1 MMGET
6 EELLERNGEK
16 TMDTTQIAAAVKK
29 GDTALGIELGST
41 RIKAVLI
48 GPDHAPIATGAYDWE
63 NRLENGVWTYH
74 LEDVWTGIQAA
85 FRELREE
92 VQSRYGVP
100 LTTLGAMGVSAMMHG
115 YLPFDHTGEQLCE
128 FRTWRNTITEAE
140 AQELTQLFQFNI
152 PQRWSIAH
160 LYRAIRHQEAHVRDI
175 AFLTTLEGYVHWKLT
190 GKKVLGVGEA
200 AGMFPLDETGRF
212 HPRMLAQFDEIL
224 QQRNIPWRLEDIL
237 PEILVAGDPAGELTP
252 EGAKLLDP
260 TGTLQA
266 GIPLCPPEGDA
277 GTGMTATNSVSARTG
292 NVSAGTSIFA
302 MVVLEHPLSQ
312 VHPEIDMVAT
322 PAGLPA
328 AMVHCN
334 TCTSDLDAWVKLFA
348 ELLNSAGT
356 QLPKSQL
363 YDLLYHKALEGAADC
378 GGVVSYNCYSGEPVI
393 HLEEGRPLLMRLPE
407 SQLTLGNFM
416 RAQLYAAMATLRL
429 GMEILYGEHVALE
442 KLYGHGGLFK
452 TKGVGQRLMAGALG
466 VPVAVMETAGE
477 GGPWGMALLAMYRKN
492 RRPGDTLEDYLQD
505 QVFAQ
510 AKGEELPP
518 DPADAAGF
526 AAYLKRYQAGLAV
539 ERTAGAALT

>member
-1 MMGET
+1 MMRET

-16 TMDTTQIAAAVKK
+16 TMDTTQIAAAVKQ

-74 LEDVWTGIQAA
+74 LDDVWTGIQAA

-92 VQSRYGVP
+92 VQSRCGVP

-160 LYRAIRHQEAHVRDI
+160 LYRAIRQGEAHVKDI

-200 AGMFPLDETGRF
+200 AGMFPLDEQGRF

-224 QQRNIPWRLEDIL
+224 QQRHIPWRLEDIL

-260 TGTLQA
+260 TGALQA

-348 ELLNSAGT
+348 ELLKDAGKE
-356 QLPKSQL
+356 LPKSQL

-393 HLEEGRPLLMRLPE
+393 HLEEGRPLLMRLPD

-492 RRPGDTLEDYLQD
+492 RRPGDTLEGYLQD

-510 AKGEELPP
+510 AKGEELQP

-539 ERTAGAALT
+539 ERAAGAALT

>member
-1 MMGET
+1 
-6 EELLERNGEK
+6 
-16 TMDTTQIAAAVKK
+16 
-29 GDTALGIELGST
+29 
-41 RIKAVLI
+41 
-48 GPDHAPIATGAYDWE
+48 
-63 NRLENGVWTYH
+63 
-74 LEDVWTGIQAA
+74 
-85 FRELREE
+85 
-92 VQSRYGVP
+92 
-100 LTTLGAMGVSAMMHG
+100 
-115 YLPFDHTGEQLCE
+115 
-128 FRTWRNTITEAE
+128 
-140 AQELTQLFQFNI
+140 
-152 PQRWSIAH
+152 
-160 LYRAIRHQEAHVRDI
+160 
-175 AFLTTLEGYVHWKLT
+175 
-190 GKKVLGVGEA
+190 
-200 AGMFPLDETGRF
+200 
-212 HPRMLAQFDEIL
+212 
-224 QQRNIPWRLEDIL
+224 
-237 PEILVAGDPAGELTP
+237 
-252 EGAKLLDP
+252 
-260 TGTLQA
+260 
-266 GIPLCPPEGDA
+266 
-277 GTGMTATNSVSARTG
+277 MTATNSVSARTG

-393 HLEEGRPLLMRLPE
+393 HLEEGRPLLMRLPD

-492 RRPGDTLEDYLQD
+492 RRPGDTLERYLQE

-526 AAYLKRYQAGLAV
+526 AAYLKRYQAGLTV
-539 ERTAGAALT
+539 ERAAGAALT

>member
-16 TMDTTQIAAAVKK
+16 TMDTTQIAAAVKQ

-85 FRELREE
+85 FREMREE

-115 YLPFDHTGEQLCE
+115 YLPFDQNGEQLCE

-160 LYRAIRHQEAHVRDI
+160 LYRAIRQGEPHVRDI

-212 HPRMLAQFDEIL
+212 HPRMAAQFDEIL
-224 QQRNIPWRLEDIL
+224 QQWHIPWRLEDIL

-348 ELLNSAGT
+348 ELLNSAGAP
-356 QLPKSQL
+356 LPKSQL

-492 RRPGDTLEDYLQD
+492 RRPGDTLERYLQE

-526 AAYLKRYQAGLAV
+526 AAYLKRYQAGLTV
-539 ERTAGAALT
+539 ERAAGAALT